1 MSLEEPNNFIE
12 WYVIRNHMKVLIK
25 QSILDLYK
33 IDRKLLNIT
42 NNILIY
48 INKKYNMNIS
58 FIYFIGQYRAFIED
72 CMTDIMYMEIY
83 NNKVERKE
91 E

>member
-25 QSILDLYK
+25 NSILELYRVDK
-33 IDRKLLNIT
+33 NLLNIT
-42 NNILIY
+42 NNILIH
-48 INKKYNMNIS
+48 INTKYNLNIS

-72 CMTDIMYMEIY
+72 CMTELQYCEFY
-83 NNKVERKE
+83 NNK
-91 E
+91 